1 LIVAQAALPEP
12 ARRERIVAVLGG
24 NAFVAPGEPLTM
36 DGQLR
41 FASQAMEQLAPLLD
55 QHAQLLLSHG
65 NGPQVG
71 HMLTRVEAAAGRAY
85 RQPLEVCVAES
96 QGELGYVLQQAL
108 QNALA
113 RRGRSRPCVALLSQ
127 VEVAEEDPAF
137 AVPTKPIGGF
147 FRADQARALRAQG
160 FAMAEDAG
168 RGWRRVVPSP
178 APRHVLELEVIRHL
192 LEQNVV
198 VIAAGGGGIPVVR
211 RDDGWAGVEA
221 VIDKDQTGAL
231 LATKLDADRFVILT
245 DVPCVYRD
253 FRSPSRQPL
262 AALTVAEARRLAAAG
277 EFPAGSMLPKIEAAI
292 HFAATTGRPA
302 LICNPGNLAEALRGN
317 AGTLIAP
324 APFAAASADQPTT
337 RSPEL
342 RNHSSQN
349 QPLQNQPP
357 QNRSSQNQLAV
368 VAAPGAQRSPL
379 RTLILG
385 AAGRDFHNFQTFFRD
400 RSDYVVC
407 GFTAAQIP
415 YIAEREFPASLSG
428 PRYGQPIPIYSE
440 QRLPELIR
448 ELDID
453 CVFLAYSDLS
463 HIEVMRK
470 ASIVLACGASF
481 GLLGPRHTQ
490 LAPRVPVVS
499 VTAVRTGAGKSP
511 LSQFLAQRIAAAGHR
526 LAVLRHP
533 MPYGD
538 LAKQRVERFQTWEDL
553 DRFECTVE
561 EREEYEP
568 YVQRG
573 LAVFA
578 GVDYAAIVA
587 AAEAEADAILWD
599 GGNNDFP
606 FVRPALSIV
615 VADALRAGHESL
627 YHPGEANARMAD
639 VLVINK
645 AGQVAADRLAAL
657 RSNLRSLNPRAE
669 IVMADLAVELA
680 ADDSERIRGRRVLVV
695 EDGPTL
701 THGGMSFGAG
711 TLAARRAGAAE
722 LIDPRAAAVGSIAE
736 AYREFPHL
744 GPVLP
749 ALGYSEQQRVE
760 LAETIDRCGA
770 EVVVDAS
777 PCRLERLI
785 TMSRPVVRVGYRF
798 EQLDGPD
805 LLATVLQALCFAP
818 ATAQEPSP

>member
-1 LIVAQAALPEP
+1 MS
-12 ARRERIVAVLGG
+12 RRGERVVVVLGG

-36 DGQLR
+36 DGQWR
-41 FASQAMEQLAPLLD
+41 FAREAMEQLGPLLD
-55 QHAQLLLSHG
+55 RHAQLLLSHG

-71 HMLTRVEAAAGRAY
+71 HMLTRVEAAAGLAY

-96 QGELGYVLQQAL
+96 QGELGYVLEQAL
-108 QNALA
+108 RNALT
-113 RRGRSRPCVALLSQ
+113 RRGVGRSCVAMLSQ
-127 VEVAEEDPAF
+127 VEVSADDPAF
-137 AVPTKPIGGF
+137 ATPTKPIGGF
-147 FRADQARALRAQG
+147 FTAEQARMLSEKG

-178 APRHVLELEVIRHL
+178 APRQVLELDVIRRL
-192 LEQNVV
+192 LDENVV

-221 VIDKDQTGAL
+221 VVDKDQTGAL
-231 LATKLDADRFVILT
+231 LAVAVDADRLIILT
-245 DVPCVYRD
+245 DVPCAYRH
-253 FRSPSRQPL
+253 FRSPHPEPL
-262 AALTVAEARRLAAAG
+262 ATLTVEEARNLAAEG
-277 EFPAGSMLPKIEAAI
+277 EFAAGSMLPKIEAAA

-302 LICNPGNLAEALRGN
+302 LICNPRNLAAAFEGR
-317 AGTLIAP
+317 AGTHVVPNRAPSIVPIPSAANQALPNTALPCP
-324 APFAAASADQPTT
+324 APITAPI
-337 RSPEL
+337 
-342 RNHSSQN
+342 
-349 QPLQNQPP
+349 
-357 QNRSSQNQLAV
+357 
-368 VAAPGAQRSPL
+368 AAPITAPDASRSPL

-400 RSDYVVC
+400 RSDYLVC

-415 YIAEREFPASLSG
+415 YIAERQFPAELSG
-428 PRYGQPIPIYSE
+428 PRYAGPIPIYSE
-440 QRLPELIR
+440 NRLPELIR

-463 HIEVMRK
+463 HVDVMHK
-470 ASIVLACGASF
+470 ASIVLAHGASF
-481 GLLGPRHTQ
+481 GLLGPRHTE
-490 LAPRVPVVS
+490 LVSRVPVVA

-511 LSQFLAQRIAAAGHR
+511 LSQLLAERIAAAGHR

-538 LAKQRVERFQTWEDL
+538 LTKQRVERFQTWDDL
-553 DRFECTVE
+553 DRFACTVE

-587 AAEAEADAILWD
+587 AAETEADAILWD

-606 FVRPALSIV
+606 FVKPRLSIV

-627 YHPGEANARMAD
+627 YHPGEANVRMAD
-639 VLVINK
+639 LLVINK
-645 AGQVAADRLAAL
+645 VGQASTEQLATL
-657 RSNLRSLNPRAE
+657 RANLLAMNPRAAV
-669 IVMADLAVELA
+669 ITADLELA
-680 ADDSERIRGRRVLVV
+680 LSAEDSERICGKRVLVV

-701 THGGMSFGAG
+701 THGGMAYGAG

-722 LIDPRAAAVGSIAE
+722 LIDPRVAAVGSIAA

-749 ALGYSEQQRVE
+749 ALGYSDTQRSE
-760 LAETIDRCGA
+760 LAETIARCSA
-770 EVVVDAS
+770 ELVIDAS

-785 TMSRPVVRVGYRF
+785 TIERPVVRVEYRF
-798 EQLDGPD
+798 RQLDGPD
-805 LLATVLQALCFAP
+805 LLETVLRSVGF
-818 ATAQEPSP
+818 PSPPAASRPPR